1 MTFLL
6 DELLVVQILTQCPG
20 PHSFMNECSAAL
32 VSKYHEIKSNV
43 IHELLCRLIRYFVG
57 ICECSTSSKCARCL
71 LLCCLTVHHFA
82 SFCIIFHDSVTHS
95 LKCFGIPFDLGKML
109 SVMMACCLSANALA
123 MVFGLMPPQGLSG
136 SSAGSSS
143 NTQPISAGRE
153 GPCVRRPYI
162 CSSCEKETYRHS
174 FLIESYT
181 CDGELDEGYDFQ
193 SWLSGRCSGLSLM
206 LVFAIMFYKFI
217 FLEFVFD
224 VSVAFYI
231 FLF

>member
-1 MTFLL
+1 M
-6 DELLVVQILTQCPG
+6 
-20 PHSFMNECSAAL
+20 
-32 VSKYHEIKSNV
+32 
-43 IHELLCRLIRYFVG
+43 
-57 ICECSTSSKCARCL
+57 
-71 LLCCLTVHHFA
+71 
-82 SFCIIFHDSVTHS
+82 THS
-95 LKCFGIPFDLGKML
+95 LKCFGVPSALGKML
-109 SVMMACCLSANALA
+109 SIMMACCLSANALA

-193 SWLSGRCSGLSLM
+193 SWLSGRCPGLSLM
-206 LVFAIMFYKFI
+206 LFFAIMFYKFI
-217 FLEFVFD
+217 FLELFFE
-224 VSVAFYI
+224 VSVSFYI